1 MLIVLTHKE
10 GYLCDYDSDQHYSTR
25 YEYDNSGNVIQ
36 IDYPD
41 DETIVTYAT
50 NHLGQL
56 VSVGNDSDQNKYA
69 SYTYNADG
77 SMNKEIIHTS
87 NGERAHIFSYNSQG
101 RLDGIGPQGGFG
113 FHESIEYSYSGNI
126 TTTGMALAQQ
136 GPDTLEGVIYN
147 YRTNYTYD
155 DLGQLTGA
163 VHNDNALTDLTMT
176 YDPNGNILTQNNR
189 TYNYIS
195 GTNKVKN
202 TDGQGNDYTYNANG
216 NITRANPKNIQQIR
230 YDPFTQMTRRILT
243 SRNITFQYDGSNRRV
258 FRNHRVR
265 VYPPGGEDDATDNP
279 VMKQKYQKG
288 PSEEAVIK
296 DQYSGFSP
304 AQVESK
310 MMGAITWIY
319 NNKLYLHGE
328 NAYPL
333 VEYITSTNESETKQ
347 VYIYGATGLIATH
360 QDSTTYT
367 IIKDHLGST
376 RLVLDEDWA
385 VVSWYDYAP
394 FGKISRGGTGTK
406 LNYRYTGQE
415 RDGAT
420 GLMNYRARMYDPDL
434 GRFYA
439 VDPAGQF
446 ASPYAYAGNNPLIMV
461 DPDGEWFFLI
471 PMIFGGAMNYALADD
486 PTWKDF
492 AMGGL
497 QGLITYYSGG
507 GVNAM
512 GFSLN
517 SAAQAGLD
525 KFAMNTFANM
535 AWDVGYRKS
544 GLSDQVREKYGA
556 GFDIAF
562 NLLGPAAIEGGLAR
576 AAGPGEGVT
585 YDESMTLEEI
595 HEKGMVNYTSEPKL
609 MEEGA
614 HFKDTDTDWKRGY
627 TVSHG
632 GKTAYVKE
640 KPAYLKKKILGTHY
654 GTSIGPNT
662 EDFRNDHLLIGLFT
676 GDGYLSR
683 GISHQSNTKALNA
696 LFGTSFLPSQVL
708 GQNFNI
714 GFYQSFMGAGHMPWS
729 LQLHMYGNYSRA
741 YE

>member
-1 MLIVLTHKE
+1 
-10 GYLCDYDSDQHYSTR
+10 
-25 YEYDNSGNVIQ
+25 
-36 IDYPD
+36 
-41 DETIVTYAT
+41 
-50 NHLGQL
+50 
-56 VSVGNDSDQNKYA
+56 
-69 SYTYNADG
+69 
-77 SMNKEIIHTS
+77 MNKEIIHTA

-101 RLDGIGPQGGFG
+101 RLAAIGPQSGFG
-113 FHESIEYSYSGNI
+113 FHESIDYSYSGNI
-126 TTTGMALAQQ
+126 TTIGMALAQQ

-176 YDPNGNILTQNNR
+176 YDPNGNILTQNNQ

-230 YDPFTQMTRRILT
+230 YDAFTQMTRRILT

-328 NAYPL
+328 NEYPL

-360 QDSTTYT
+360 RDSTTYT

-446 ASPYAYAGNNPLIMV
+446 ASPYLYAANNPLSFT
-461 DPDGEWFFLI
+461 DPDGEWVWTALYYAYKAYRVYSTVN
-471 PMIFGGAMNYALADD
+471 MAYQMVNAYQQGGVGAMVQ
-486 PTWKDF
+486 TG
-492 AMGGL
+492 M
-497 QGLITYYSGG
+497 
-507 GVNAM
+507 AM
-512 GFSLN
+512 GFSHAIGSAVGPNVNFGTKIGETIASGALSSAISGGAVSSMFGGSFGEGALRGGISGGLSAGIGWFGTHASLN
-517 SAAQAGLD
+517 MQATAQGLTNDPVEYSTKSAENFRDNNKELLEMWHKGGKPRTLAAKDVKDVTVKDGWLETGSG
-525 KFAMNTFANM
+525 KSYAFTEIKWLNFFAIRNPEK
-535 AWDVGYRKS
+535 DVGWRSKVILAPRAFRSARQLYLTLGHEYIHAIDFYTGKFYRHAIKNE
-544 GLSDQVREKYGA
+544 GLSNYKIGSPTWNYMESNAQLWENSVLTKY
-556 GFDIAF
+556 
-562 NLLGPAAIEGGLAR
+562 N
-576 AAGPGEGVT
+576 
-585 YDESMTLEEI
+585 
-595 HEKGMVNYTSEPKL
+595 
-609 MEEGA
+609 
-614 HFKDTDTDWKRGY
+614 W
-627 TVSHG
+627 
-632 GKTAYVKE
+632 
-640 KPAYLKKKILGTHY
+640 
-654 GTSIGPNT
+654 
-662 EDFRNDHLLIGLFT
+662 
-676 GDGYLSR
+676 
-683 GISHQSNTKALNA
+683 
-696 LFGTSFLPSQVL
+696 
-708 GQNFNI
+708 
-714 GFYQSFMGAGHMPWS
+714 
-729 LQLHMYGNYSRA
+729 
-741 YE
+741 

>member
-1 MLIVLTHKE
+1 M
-10 GYLCDYDSDQHYSTR
+10 
-25 YEYDNSGNVIQ
+25 
-36 IDYPD
+36 
-41 DETIVTYAT
+41 
-50 NHLGQL
+50 
-56 VSVGNDSDQNKYA
+56 SVGNDSDSYRYA
-69 SYTYNADG
+69 IYIYNPDG
-77 SMNKEIIHTS
+77 SINREILYQSVGSLSH
-87 NGERAHIFSYNSQG
+87 NFSYNSQG

-202 TDGQGNDYTYNANG
+202 TDGSGNDYTYNANG

-360 QDSTTYT
+360 RDSTTYT

-394 FGKISRGGTGTK
+394 FGNITRSGTGTK

-420 GLMNYRARMYDPDL
+420 GLMNYRARMYDPGL

-446 ASPYAYAGNNPLIMV
+446 ASPYLYAANNPLSFT
-461 DPDGEWFFLI
+461 DPDGEWVWI
-471 PMIFGGAMNYALADD
+471 IGAIIGAYTGGALANNDFD
-486 PTWKDF
+486 PTKWDF
-492 AMGGL
+492 SSSKTWGYMLGGAL
-497 QGLITYYSGG
+497 VGGFSGYIG
-507 GVNAM
+507 GVVAQSGVPMANTLGITSASLTNSIGTHIYTGGQTDISVSLGVASYNFNSGEWGYLGKEGNSTVENIGYGLGAIANVSDVLAGFEPGEVQLNTEHSDPIGHSAITDVGETDPYNSIVSVGPDPGGKWIFNPFKFKKGTNDWSNYVNAGDDVWKM
-512 GFSLN
+512 TVKGVNVSRLK
-517 SAAQAGLD
+517 AYGAILD
-525 KFAMNTFANM
+525 KN
-535 AWDVGYRKS
+535 VEY
-544 GLSDQVREKYGA
+544 
-556 GFDIAF
+556 
-562 NLLGPAAIEGGLAR
+562 NLFFSSCVNHTAR
-576 AAGPGEGVT
+576 ALTISGVPVIG
-585 YDESMTLEEI
+585 I
-595 HEKGMVNYTSEPKL
+595 HPFILHSQV
-609 MEEGA
+609 
-614 HFKDTDTDWKRGY
+614 
-627 TVSHG
+627 
-632 GKTAYVKE
+632 
-640 KPAYLKKKILGTHY
+640 YLR
-654 GTSIGPNT
+654 SIG
-662 EDFRNDHLLIGLFT
+662 FR
-676 GDGYLSR
+676 
-683 GISHQSNTKALNA
+683 
-696 LFGTSFLPSQVL
+696 PSMYSYVL
-708 GQNFNI
+708 TQ
-714 GFYQSFMGAGHMPWS
+714 
-729 LQLHMYGNYSRA
+729 
-741 YE
+741 